1 MSLQRVTNLTHPKSL
16 KNFSYAL
23 GAAYCLSAALM
34 KKMEIY
40 FRGEN
45 FVTTCNNLSL
55 PDDAAVG
62 AVVGKVNYQCIFKG
76 YKIKII

>member
-1 MSLQRVTNLTHPKSL
+1 MSLQRVKNLKHRKV
-16 KNFSYAL
+16 KKKFSYAL

-34 KKMEIY
+34 KKVEIY

-62 AVVGKVNYQCIFKG
+62 AVVGKVNYQCTFKG
-76 YKIKII
+76 YKI